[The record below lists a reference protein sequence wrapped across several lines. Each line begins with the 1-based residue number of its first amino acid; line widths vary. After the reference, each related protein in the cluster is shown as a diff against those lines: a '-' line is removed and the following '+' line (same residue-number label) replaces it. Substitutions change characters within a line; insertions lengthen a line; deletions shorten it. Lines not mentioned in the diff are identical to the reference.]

1 MILCLYLC
9 LFLSMVQGLL
19 LRIKY
24 FLKVLCLHA
33 IVLICFACVTSN
45 CTVWQAVPQDHALM
59 NKVQHVCVLFVLSS
73 QGISNWL
80 CLALVIYILWVQP
93 QTIIWMWWS
102 SFVYVVGITILFCLS
117 LFSSWNS
124 HFLFS
129 VFMFLKQIIKKCVV
143 SDMNQRPA
151 ILLSSKV

>member
-9 LFLSMVQGLL
+9 LFLSVVQGLL

-45 CTVWQAVPQDHALM
+45 CTVWQAIPQDHALM

-80 CLALVIYILWVQP
+80 CLALVIYILWAQP
-93 QTIIWMWWS
+93 QTIIWIVVIVFCICCWRYNSLLPFLVQLLEFTFPFQCFHVS
-102 SFVYVVGITILFCLS
+102 SAAD
-117 LFSSWNS
+117 
-124 HFLFS
+124 H
-129 VFMFLKQIIKKCVV
+129 
-143 SDMNQRPA
+143 
-151 ILLSSKV
+151 